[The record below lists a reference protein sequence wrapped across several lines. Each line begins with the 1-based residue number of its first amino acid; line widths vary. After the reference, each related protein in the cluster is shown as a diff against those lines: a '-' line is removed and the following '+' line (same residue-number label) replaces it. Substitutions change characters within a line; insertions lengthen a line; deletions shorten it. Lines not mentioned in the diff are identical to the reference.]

1 MPLKFVRKLESVTGE
16 SPLRRN
22 LRRAG
27 LVLGVGGLGALCALA
42 VSACG
47 SSSAASGTTASTTT
61 ASGTTTTGSASF
73 TAYQTCLKA
82 HGVTFAAS
90 GFGGGFRRGATGA
103 SGATG
108 APPTAAT
115 GASGRGGF
123 PRRNLT
129 PKQQAAFTACASL
142 RPTGGFGRGAG
153 GPGNFANNP
162 AFKKFQTC
170 LKNHGVDTSQG
181 GGFDG
186 TSATGQAAFAACRSL
201 LPQGDFGGGGFGGP
215 GGGATGATGATGSG
229 SSSSF
234 QALQACLKAHGVQ
247 TGSASTQSPA
257 KTAAAIAT
265 CQQQVLGGGSSTTTG
280 G

>member
-1 MPLKFVRKLESVTGE
+1 MTGE
-16 SPLRRN
+16 SPLRRK

-27 LVLGVGGLGALCALA
+27 LVLGVGGLGALCALV

-47 SSSAASGTTASTTT
+47 SSSAASGTTSTTT
-61 ASGTTTTGSASF
+61 TTVAGTTTTGSASF

-82 HGVTFAAS
+82 HGATFAG

-108 APPTAAT
+108 APPPAGATGAT

-142 RPTGGFGRGAG
+142 RPTSGFGRGAG
-153 GPGNFANNP
+153 GSGSFANNP
-162 AFKKFQTC
+162 AFTKFQTC

-181 GGFDG
+181 GGFDR
-186 TSATGQAAFAACRSL
+186 TSTTGQAAFAACRSL
-201 LPQGDFGGGGFGGP
+201 LPQGGFGGGGFGGP

-229 SSSSF
+229 ANSSF

-247 TGSASTQSPA
+247 TGSASKQSPA
-257 KTAAAIAT
+257 KTAAAIAA
-265 CQQQVLGGGSSTTTG
+265 CQQQVLGGGSTSTTTG